1 MKFGYTLNPCISWK
15 FPIFCAAN
23 GTGPAA
29 PPAFPTLAAALGE
42 AGAVGTEGAEEP
54 ETCLGEKWGSPT
66 RSVDVK

>member
-29 PPAFPTLAAALGE
+29 PLGE

-54 ETCLGEKWGSPT
+54 ETCLGEKWRSPT